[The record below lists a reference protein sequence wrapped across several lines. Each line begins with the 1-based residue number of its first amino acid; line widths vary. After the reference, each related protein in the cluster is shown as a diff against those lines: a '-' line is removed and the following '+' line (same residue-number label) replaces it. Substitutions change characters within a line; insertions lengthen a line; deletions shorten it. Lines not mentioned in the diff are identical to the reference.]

1 MTDPQL
7 RCMVLTDD
15 QNIFVCLLSELGD
28 IFGSIGVRE
37 LQPNANEAFSIFSTA
52 HRLVY
57 SNRFTKLLFSAISGN
72 VGIVV
77 IQIKNKYCMYKVE
90 I

>member
-7 RCMVLTDD
+7 RCMVLTDG

-52 HRLVY
+52 HRLV
-57 SNRFTKLLFSAISGN
+57 
-72 VGIVV
+72 
-77 IQIKNKYCMYKVE
+77 
-90 I
+90 